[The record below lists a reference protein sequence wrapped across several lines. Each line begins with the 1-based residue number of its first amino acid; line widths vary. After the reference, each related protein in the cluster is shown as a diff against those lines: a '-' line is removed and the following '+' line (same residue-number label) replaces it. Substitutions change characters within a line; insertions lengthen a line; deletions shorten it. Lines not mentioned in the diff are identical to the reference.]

1 MGLKAFQ
8 IIFDN
13 PNETYYGGETV
24 TGRVLLSLNS
34 AKTIRDIEIRFKGEA
49 NVEWT
54 ETESRKNS
62 DGTTEEHTVYFQGNE
77 KYFESK
83 YYLLGGRGD
92 QIVLAEG
99 EHCYPFT
106 TTLPPK
112 LPSSFE
118 GEFGHIRYTVKVVIN
133 RPWKFDHEIKSAF
146 TVISP
151 VDLNTHETAKNP
163 IKQEVEKRF
172 CCFCCESGPLTM
184 VLSLPVSG
192 YVPGQDIP
200 ITLEIDNASDVG
212 VLDVKCKLKKLITF
226 IATSP
231 YGSSREEEITLEE
244 VTFPAVPPNNSK
256 TATENMKIPPL
267 PPSDLD
273 NCDIIDLSYY
283 LKVVAE
289 VSRCHSDLKTSTPIV
304 LGTVPLISYQIP
316 SPVEANIGWAI
327 PSGPDSQPQYVDA
340 NVSRSNVPDQQTSDA
355 EGNQINKPVYEP
367 SAPTYP
373 DMPPPTYAECMFGP
387 QNIQDAEDNEYTQGS
402 LEFVPRY
409 PMYNFVKQ

>member
-1 MGLKAFQ
+1 MIQRFTSESCP
-8 IIFDN
+8 DHRR
-13 PNETYYGGETV
+13 GEYRLV
-24 TGRVLLSLNS
+24 RG
-34 AKTIRDIEIRFKGEA
+34 IEIKFKGEA

-77 KYFESK
+77 KYFENK
-83 YYLLGGRGD
+83 YHLLGGRGD
-92 QIVLAEG
+92 KIVLSEG

-118 GEFGHIRYTVKVVIN
+118 GEFGHIRYTVKVVID

-172 CCFCCESGPLTM
+172 CCFYCESGPLTM

-200 ITLEIDNASDVG
+200 ITLEIDNASNIS

-231 YGSSREEEITLEE
+231 YGSSREEEITIEE
-244 VTFPAVPPNNSK
+244 VTFVAVSPNNSN
-256 TATENMKIPPL
+256 TATQNMTIPPL

-273 NCDIIDLSYY
+273 NCEIIDLSYY

-289 VSRCHSDLKTSTPIV
+289 VSGCHSDLKTSTPII
-304 LGTVPLISYQIP
+304 LGTIPLMSYQIP
-316 SPVEANIGWAI
+316 LPVEASNIGWTF

-340 NVSRSNVPDQQTSDA
+340 NVSLSPLPNEQPPDA
-355 EGNQINKPVYEP
+355 EGSNPIKKPVYEP
-367 SAPTYP
+367 SAPPYP
-373 DMPPPTYAECMFGP
+373 NIPPPTYAECMIGP
-387 QNIQDAEDNEYTQGS
+387 QNIQDEEDNEYTQGNM
-402 LEFVPRY
+402 EFVPRY
-409 PMYNFVKQ
+409 PMYNFQKK